1 MTAPAS
7 PLSCLLCGSTDAPP
21 FLDVPEGR
29 FSSRIGAFSV
39 LRCSACGLA
48 RMTPFPDADD
58 LAELYVEQGVFSAQR
73 PNPNQ
78 GKVGFSTLEPLYSRY
93 GAYYHFTA
101 KSCVRSWR
109 SGERRGPPRI
119 LDVGCST
126 GRLLEAFEGIAPEA
140 ELHGIDLDPRARERA
155 PARLQP
161 RIRTGAIEDLAEE
174 EPFDIITL
182 SFIIEHLLDFR
193 PPLRQAVEL
202 LAPGGLLF
210 VSTPDLGSAKAR
222 QQGAGWRL
230 INDPTG
236 PIGHVWW
243 FDEDALR
250 RLADSLG
257 LSVESI
263 ARRGELLFHLPRWM
277 QRGLRR
283 ALGTTDSPSGER
295 FIRNYQLRM
304 LWALTLDGVIS
315 EWAGYGDCM
324 YGFFRKSD

>member
-101 KSCVRSWR
+101 RSCVRSWR
-109 SGERRGPPRI
+109 SGKRKGPPRI

-126 GRLLEAFEGIAPEA
+126 GRLLEAFEGVAPEA

-161 RIRTGAIEDLAEE
+161 RIRTVAIEDLVDE

-182 SFIIEHLLDFR
+182 SFIIEHLLDFGPRCDR
-193 PPLRQAVEL
+193 PSSCSRPAVSCSCRHPIS
-202 LAPGGLLF
+202 APQRPVSRARGGDS
-210 VSTPDLGSAKAR
+210 STTPRDRSDTSGGSTRMRCDAS
-222 QQGAGWRL
+222 
-230 INDPTG
+230 PT
-236 PIGHVWW
+236 
-243 FDEDALR
+243 
-250 RLADSLG
+250 
-257 LSVESI
+257 
-263 ARRGELLFHLPRWM
+263 
-277 QRGLRR
+277 
-283 ALGTTDSPSGER
+283 PS
-295 FIRNYQLRM
+295 
-304 LWALTLDGVIS
+304 D
-315 EWAGYGDCM
+315 
-324 YGFFRKSD
+324 